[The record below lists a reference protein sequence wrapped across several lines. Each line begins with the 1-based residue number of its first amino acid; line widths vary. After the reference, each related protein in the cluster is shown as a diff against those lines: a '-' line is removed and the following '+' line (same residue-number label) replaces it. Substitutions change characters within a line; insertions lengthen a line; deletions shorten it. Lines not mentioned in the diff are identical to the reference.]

1 MHSSVLIGRKGVP
14 VICQNLAPLELRL
27 AIQPENDREEYM
39 LLMIEELALRVEAAE
54 KLGEDYDDDDDDELI
69 AEKLTLAEKVRSSE
83 RQVSNMLERM
93 ESNRNQTHEIL
104 RTIKSAL
111 LVQAMV
117 ASQEDR
123 LNGLLQSL
131 AVVKDLVGR
140 KWDDL
145 KP

>member
-39 LLMIEELALRVEAAE
+39 PLMIEELALRVEAAE

-117 ASQEDR
+117 ASQEER
-123 LNGLLQSL
+123 LKGLLQSL